1 MNTITLKDSSLSS
14 IGREIGN
21 LGRAF
26 NSSANKITAIAGSIL
41 AGYEQAS
48 DFNGKDGG
56 NAYCQ
61 KIPALVNT
69 VNKFSPARAKDLIQL
84 FAGRIPFSLISR
96 DGEYRLSRLDW
107 GYLKAPEVLA
117 EEAKAKADKRQ
128 AQADTKKAERAETLK
143 KAAQAESLAEQNK
156 QLKAE
161 LDKVRL
167 ALKKAELE
175 LQALK
180 APQQKAA

>member
-1 MNTITLKDSSLSS
+1 MNTVTLKDSSLNA
-14 IGREIGN
+14 INREIGN
-21 LGRAF
+21 LSRSF
-26 NSSANKITAIAGSIL
+26 NSTANKIQAIAGSIL
-41 AGYEQAS
+41 AGYEQAAS
-48 DFNGKDGG
+48 FDGKEGG

-61 KIPALVNT
+61 KIPVLINT
-69 VNKFSPARAKDLIQL
+69 VYKFSPARAKDIIQ
-84 FAGRIPFSLISR
+84 FFTGKIPFGIISR
-96 DGEYRLSRLDW
+96 DGEYRLSKLDW

-117 EEAKAKADKRQ
+117 AEAQAKANNRK
-128 AQADTKKAERAETLK
+128 AQAESRKAEKDSVIK

-156 QLKAE
+156 ALKAE

-167 ALKKAELE
+167 ALKKAEAE